1 MEGFKMIIKE
11 LDFYD
16 FKREFEEYDRVEKF
30 SLAGLSA
37 LYDLITEYAEDS
49 GEPFK
54 LDVIGLCC
62 DFTEYD
68 TIEEALEDYGMEDLE
83 ELERNTTIKEL
94 RNNGLLVLNF

>member
-1 MEGFKMIIKE
+1 MIIKE
-11 LDFYD
+11 LSFYD
-16 FKREFEEYDRVEKF
+16 FKREFKEYAREEQF

-37 LYDLITEYAEDS
+37 LYDLITEWAEDS

-83 ELERNTTIKEL
+83 ELEQNTIVREL